1 MDIKTSV
8 KNRREARIR
17 ELLEGQQPPALAD
30 KPAWPV
36 IPDRVPVNSNVKRSG
51 FVQDDS
57 AKRSDRYVENEP
69 DPERL
74 WKQGH
79 RSWYDTLDPGD
90 PGEPP
95 RRKASFVS
103 GLVRR
108 ITVSALVF
116 GLVWGVFSFQQPWAL
131 RTQAVIIEGLSH
143 EMDFQAAQVWYEEH
157 FGSAPSFIPIFGQT
171 DENSTKVNARTSLVP
186 PLEGRLVQSFAV
198 DLKGIVL
205 EAEGGSLADRAVK
218 SIETGRV
225 LEVKEHPENG
235 FTLLIQHTGER
246 TARYSRLEETGLKV
260 NDWVQG
266 GDVIGTLGTSGTGS
280 LPSLYF
286 ELKEGDRDVD
296 PAEVIPFD

>member
-17 ELLEGQQPPALAD
+17 ELLESQQSPMLAD
-30 KPAWPV
+30 KPWPA
-36 IPDRVPVNSNVKRSG
+36 IPERTSVNSNVKKTG
-51 FVQDDS
+51 FVQDDP
-57 AKRSDRYVENEP
+57 AKPSDRYVENEP

-79 RSWYDTLDPGD
+79 RGWYDTPNPGD

-95 RRKASFVS
+95 RKASFVP

-108 ITVSALVF
+108 ITVSVLVF

-186 PLEGRLVQSFAV
+186 PLAGRLVQSFAV

-225 LEVKEHPENG
+225 LEVNEHPQNG
-235 FTLLIQHTGER
+235 ITVLIQHTGER
-246 TARYSRLEETGLKV
+246 TALYSRLAETGLKV

-266 GDVIGTLGTSGTGS
+266 GDIIGTLGTSGTGS
-280 LPSLYF
+280 APSLYF